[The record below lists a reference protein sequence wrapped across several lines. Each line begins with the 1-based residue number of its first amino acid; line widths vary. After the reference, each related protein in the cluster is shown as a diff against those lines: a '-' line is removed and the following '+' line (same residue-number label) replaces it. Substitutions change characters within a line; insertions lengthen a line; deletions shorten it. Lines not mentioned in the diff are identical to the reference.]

1 MNRSD
6 EIKEIFQNFHIP
18 NDITID
24 ILNYEKQIYLS
35 EIYDEWE
42 DIKVTYNHD
51 LHQYHEWWGAGRCR
65 WKFMIKKEIKK
76 IQGDFH
82 ILQTHLSDF
91 KKLQQEVYNETGF
104 IRKYR
109 NF

>member
-1 MNRSD
+1 MNRSE

-18 NDITID
+18 IDITND

-35 EIYDEWE
+35 ETYNEWE
-42 DIKVTYNHD
+42 DIKVKYNHT
-51 LHQYHEWWGAGRCR
+51 LSTTYGYKHYR
-65 WKFMIKKEIKK
+65 FMIKKDIKK
-76 IQGDFH
+76 IQGNFH

-91 KKLQQEVYNETGF
+91 KKLQQEVYDETGF

>member
-6 EIKEIFQNFHIP
+6 EIKEILYHFHIP
-18 NDITID
+18 NDITND
-24 ILNYEKQIYLS
+24 ILNYEQETYLS
-35 EIYDEWE
+35 EIYNEWE
-42 DIKVTYNHD
+42 DIKKIYNENLYNTYGYNHY
-51 LHQYHEWWGAGRCR
+51 Q
-65 WKFMIKKEIKK
+65 FMIKSDIQK
-76 IQGDFH
+76 IQGNFH
-82 ILQTHLSDF
+82 SLQTHLSDF